1 VNPAF
6 NLGDIVKSND
16 NNSTGVVVG
25 WDMISGNDDLLIRVV
40 HDESVTSQIVRVP
53 SDRLNFV
60 SSCDDPSIVS
70 HRSLHL
76 YVADFQDGRF
86 VPSNELAYVFDLQD
100 ETDGLLEFQ
109 HRLNDVVDVNL
120 HNSSCGSRRDEIL
133 GSLQNLL
140 QASRC
145 KRHHTIVDS
154 FVEYVR
160 CQPPVSFGKKREQRR
175 IISDKMH
182 EGTSNMLLGENV
194 AALEIYDNIVKEN
207 KKLMDD
213 FVEVFH
219 KRAVANYLL
228 GHYDTSK
235 NDLNLVIEKDPA
247 HYNAWMRKGYIDLI
261 QENPTDAL
269 YSFERV
275 LELSPWYPGVMTNI
289 TCAKNMISDDMDC

>member
-1 VNPAF
+1 
-6 NLGDIVKSND
+6 
-16 NNSTGVVVG
+16 
-25 WDMISGNDDLLIRVV
+25 MISGNDDLLIRVV

-133 GSLQNLL
+133 G
-140 QASRC
+140 
-145 KRHHTIVDS
+145 HTIVDS

-228 GHYDTSK
+228 GHYDIYRSYTGKSHRRII
-235 NDLNLVIEKDPA
+235 LL
-247 HYNAWMRKGYIDLI
+247 
-261 QENPTDAL
+261 
-269 YSFERV
+269 
-275 LELSPWYPGVMTNI
+275 
-289 TCAKNMISDDMDC
+289 